1 MQAKQGQLKQ
11 NSTQQSSRSLWSQAE
26 LAGSMSTV
34 FDDHITKAFMTSS
47 DGKIQ
52 NNSIIDDPTKLDY
65 FTEVLLGLTQYDSL
79 ELRMKAFRMLMRHN
93 GPKEALAAC
102 MSKVCL
108 CISPAVLL
116 ALHDLNC

>member
-1 MQAKQGQLKQ
+1 
-11 NSTQQSSRSLWSQAE
+11 
-26 LAGSMSTV
+26 
-34 FDDHITKAFMTSS
+34 MTSS

-93 GPKEALAAC
+93 GQEEALAAC

-108 CISPAVLL
+108 M
-116 ALHDLNC
+116 LHLE